1 MTIETRFI
9 YFVLNHITLI
19 RKCFFTSA
27 FLSPFDLK
35 GLLNQKLPTLKAKF
49 CFCDWQIN
57 VPIFSNVIRLQLLPN
72 R

>member
-9 YFVLNHITLI
+9 YFVLNHITLNHI
-19 RKCFFTSA
+19 TSA